1 MIDYLI
7 SHKDLITL
15 SIAILSL
22 LLSITQIIHTAL
34 SKLTRF
40 SVDVQNYE
48 FSDISKRYEYTFL
61 FCITN
66 HSTSP
71 FAITRISIITSKDEY
86 PCYVNHKWIG
96 ERYYPKF
103 PETDVPRT
111 ERFFSEDLPIQL
123 TGNQCFIGF
132 ISFPIEKGATIF
144 DDNNM
149 VKLRFSTNKG
159 YKTLVAKCPK
169 ESKGSIIV

>member
-1 MIDYLI
+1 MIDFLI

-22 LLSITQIIHTAL
+22 LLSITQIVHTAL

-48 FSDISKRYEYTFL
+48 FSDISNRDEYTFL
-61 FCITN
+61 FCIIN

-71 FAITRISIITSKDEY
+71 FAITRISIIAPQEEY

-111 ERFFSEDLPIQL
+111 ERFFSEDLPVQL

-132 ISFPIEKGATIF
+132 ISFPVEKGVTIF
-144 DDNNM
+144 DKNKQ
-149 VKLRFSTNKG
+149 VKLKFTTNKG
-159 YKTLVAKCPK
+159 QKTLVSKCPK
-169 ESKGSIIV
+169 DSKGSIIV